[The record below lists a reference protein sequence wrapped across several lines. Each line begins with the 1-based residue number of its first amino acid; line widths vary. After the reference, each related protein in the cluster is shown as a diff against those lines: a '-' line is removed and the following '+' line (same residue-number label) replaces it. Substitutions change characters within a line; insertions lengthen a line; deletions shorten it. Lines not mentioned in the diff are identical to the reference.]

1 MEFATGAL
9 GTLLPKLG
17 QLLKDEYN
25 LHKGVKKDIELLT
38 RELESMHAALRNVGE
53 VPPEQL
59 SELVK
64 IWARSLRELSYDME
78 DIVDTFLVNVQGTEP
93 SDKRSAKRFIK
104 NMMNFLTKAKIQN
117 DIAQEI
123 MDIRERVKEVAERR
137 DRYRVDDITPAKTFT
152 VNAITPA
159 KAIIDPRIASLYTN
173 VADLVGIDET
183 REELIMRLTEGDDDM
198 CAQQSIVS
206 IVGFG
211 GLGKTTL
218 AKAVY
223 DKLKGQSDC
232 AAFVPVGRNPNL
244 KKVFKDILIDLH
256 KLMPFGL
263 ESLDERQLIDKLQEF
278 LKNKRYFLVIDD
290 VWDTYSWGIIKLA
303 LIENNSGSRIIVTTR
318 THEVATEAGQVY
330 KLHPLS
336 DDNSRKL
343 FIARI
348 FAGESKASNH
358 QSYEVSDWILRKCD
372 GIPLAI
378 ITMASLL
385 VGKPREQWS
394 EVHRSINFGNKENRQ
409 VENTM
414 KILSFSYYDLPSHL
428 RTCLLHLSVFPED
441 YFIAKR
447 PLIWAWIAEGFVHER
462 QGISS
467 FEIGEGYFNELLNR
481 SMIQPVEEGEGA
493 EEIVCGCRLHDMV
506 LDLIRSISSEENF
519 VTVLGNNE
527 GVTSSSQGKIRRL
540 SLQNNNR
547 TLEACMKMQQVRSFI
562 SYGCD
567 IGKGIPLSCLKLVRV
582 LAIHSRGIKHRHLRH
597 LQNLLH
603 LRYLHLNDE
612 TFCGDG
618 EFIEQIGTLKFL
630 QTLIVD
636 GMKIGSKVVTRVGLL
651 TQLLC
656 LRFKHAVD
664 ILPDGIGKLTSLEE
678 LKIRYGGYSEKSL
691 RRFVKELGSLRE
703 LRVLIFEVLWMDVDR
718 VVQIEM
724 VESLRNLEKMEHL
737 SLVYF
742 DSSVPADTAAWEA
755 AGFLLPR
762 HLRRLSFRAI
772 SFTRFP
778 SLCINPS
785 RLPLLS
791 HLFLRLHDMDEQ
803 GLRIL
808 GELPELR
815 DLELQVL
822 RPTTGV
828 PWIPIIGTTDSTGD
842 GYLLFQKLRRCS
854 LWSRE
859 VGFLLSTKD
868 ESGGSV
874 SLRVR
879 SGEASMILGSEWK
892 GVCSG
897 IGGVTPTL
905 MPSAQK
911 LDFTVRARGFKN
923 SNDNSG
929 DWGSLDLEYFASV
942 KNVRVEIDCED
953 AAAAEVEEVEAA
965 LRRAAEVH
973 PNRPILEML
982 RDGEGKMISAPQ
994 D

>member
-1 MEFATGAL
+1 
-9 GTLLPKLG
+9 
-17 QLLKDEYN
+17 
-25 LHKGVKKDIELLT
+25 
-38 RELESMHAALRNVGE
+38 
-53 VPPEQL
+53 
-59 SELVK
+59 
-64 IWARSLRELSYDME
+64 
-78 DIVDTFLVNVQGTEP
+78 
-93 SDKRSAKRFIK
+93 
-104 NMMNFLTKAKIQN
+104 
-117 DIAQEI
+117 
-123 MDIRERVKEVAERR
+123 
-137 DRYRVDDITPAKTFT
+137 
-152 VNAITPA
+152 
-159 KAIIDPRIASLYTN
+159 
-173 VADLVGIDET
+173 
-183 REELIMRLTEGDDDM
+183 
-198 CAQQSIVS
+198 
-206 IVGFG
+206 
-211 GLGKTTL
+211 
-218 AKAVY
+218 
-223 DKLKGQSDC
+223 
-232 AAFVPVGRNPNL
+232 
-244 KKVFKDILIDLH
+244 
-256 KLMPFGL
+256 
-263 ESLDERQLIDKLQEF
+263 
-278 LKNKRYFLVIDD
+278 
-290 VWDTYSWGIIKLA
+290 
-303 LIENNSGSRIIVTTR
+303 
-318 THEVATEAGQVY
+318 
-330 KLHPLS
+330 
-336 DDNSRKL
+336 
-343 FIARI
+343 
-348 FAGESKASNH
+348 
-358 QSYEVSDWILRKCD
+358 
-372 GIPLAI
+372 
-378 ITMASLL
+378 MASLL

-493 EEIVCGCRLHDMV
+493 EETVCGCRLHDMV

-540 SLQNNNR
+540 ALQNNNR
-547 TLEACMKMQQVRSFI
+547 TLGACMDMEQVRSFI

-567 IGKGIPLSCLKLVRV
+567 IGKGVPLSCLKLVRV
-582 LAIHSRGIKHRHLRH
+582 LAINSRGIIKHRHLRH

-636 GMKIGSKVVTRVGLL
+636 GMKIGGEVVTRVGLL

-656 LRFKHAVD
+656 LRFKHSVD

-678 LKIRYGGYSEKSL
+678 LMIRYHGRYSEKSL

-703 LRVLIFEVLWMDVDR
+703 LRVLIFETLWMDVDG

-724 VESLRNLEKMEHL
+724 VESLRYFEKMEHL
-737 SLVYF
+737 SLGYF
-742 DSSVPADTAAWEA
+742 HSSVPADTEAWEA

-762 HLRRLSFRAI
+762 HLRQLSFRSI

-778 SLCINPS
+778 SLCINRS

-791 HLFLRLHDMDEQ
+791 HLFLRVYDMDEQ

-822 RPTTGV
+822 TPTTGL
-828 PWIPIIGTTDSTGD
+828 PWIPITDSTGD
-842 GYLLFQKLRRCS
+842 GYLLFQKLRRCR

-859 VGFLLSTKD
+859 VRFLLSTKD

-879 SGEASMILGSEWK
+879 SVEASMISGSEWE

-897 IGGVTPTL
+897 IAGMT
-905 MPSAQK
+905 PSAQK
-911 LDFTVRARGFKN
+911 LEFTVTARGFKN
-923 SNDNSG
+923 SNENNG
-929 DWGSLDLEYFASV
+929 DWGSLDLEFFASV
-942 KNVRVEIDCED
+942 KNLRVEIDCKD
-953 AAAAEVEEVEAA
+953 ATAAEVEEVEAA

-973 PNRPILEML
+973 PNRPTLVML
-982 RDGEGKMISAPQ
+982 RDGEGEMISAPQ